1 MAEMYWLV
9 RPGAR
14 GEIAAQ
20 VHGQAVV
27 AVGWAS
33 VGDISELASLH
44 DVRQRL
50 LDRSSGLSPRQVG
63 FRAGQLFT
71 FLARIAD
78 GDIVVVPVPLE
89 RKVRLGRVRGAYRF
103 DAEVISIEYP
113 HIRPVTWLRDVPYEA
128 ISPKLRASI
137 ETPRAVFSLQRLASE
152 VGRLVGQPAE
162 PPQTHTYEL
171 PRERL
176 TRVHFERFKA
186 FDERVEVD
194 LEPVTIIAGVNS
206 SGKTAILQSLL
217 LARQTLVAPYRGP
230 REDALKYDADL
241 VSFADFSEL
250 IFGKP
255 TSMKARMRLGFT
267 VRVGVDSYAVHEYF
281 GDLPQD
287 AGRLNMSVELDAQFG
302 YDKGQGIVVVTQIAL
317 ATHIRHA
324 ETDHRGPTLT
334 IEPEGPQ
341 WRLSLDVDGKLRG
354 IVEDMLTVNRF
365 IPVWEIRGRPRAQM
379 PERRF
384 IYDTFRSLFGP
395 ALETARQELENRL
408 FYVGPLR
415 SGPQRSYVR
424 QSVPALDVGPTGE
437 AAVQLLYENWG
448 SRVDFVSLPEDLNDI
463 RPGETQ
469 PERMPL
475 ERAVGEALRL
485 LGMGQ
490 KPRIKK
496 WRESY
501 AAEFSL
507 LSRRSAYASI
517 MHVGFGL
524 NQILPIVAV
533 SLLSPLDSI
542 LIFEQPEI
550 HLHPRAQA
558 GLAELFLC
566 LARTGRR
573 VLVETHSD
581 HLINRLRRRVAEDET
596 GGLEKSVNILF
607 VEPPEAGGKGALVR
621 TGRIGRYGEIE
632 NWPPGFLAEG
642 ALDARAILLAASA
655 KRLRDRNRE
664 QAP

>member
-1 MAEMYWLV
+1 MFWLV

-14 GEIAAQ
+14 GEIAPQ
-20 VHGQAVV
+20 VHEQAVV
-27 AVGWAS
+27 AVGWAL
-33 VGDISELASLH
+33 VGDIGGLASLD
-44 DVRQRL
+44 DVRERL
-50 LDRSSGLSPRQVG
+50 LDKYSGLSPQQVG

-71 FLARIAD
+71 FLHRMAD
-78 GDIVVVPVPLE
+78 GDIVLVPVPLE
-89 RKVRLGRVRGAYRF
+89 RKVWLGKVRGAYLF
-103 DAEVISIEYP
+103 DADVISIEYP
-113 HIRPVTWLRDVPYEA
+113 HVRPVTWLREVPYEA

-137 ETPRAVFSLQRLASE
+137 ETPRAVFSLKSRASE
-152 VGRLVGQPAE
+152 VRRLVDLPPELTQP
-162 PPQTHTYEL
+162 QVYEL

-186 FDERVEVD
+186 FDERVQVD
-194 LEPVTIIAGVNS
+194 VEPVTLIAGINS

-217 LARQTLVAPYRGP
+217 LARQTLLAPYRGP

-267 VRVGVDSYAVHEYF
+267 AVVRADSYAVHEYF
-281 GDLPQD
+281 GNLPQD
-287 AGRLNMSVELDAQFG
+287 AGRLNMSVELDAEFG
-302 YDKGQGIVVVTQIAL
+302 YDKGQGIVVATQIVVASR
-317 ATHIRHA
+317 IRHA
-324 ETDHRGPTLT
+324 ETDYRGPALT

-341 WRLSLDVDGKLRG
+341 WRLSLVEVDGKVRA
-354 IVEDMLTVNRF
+354 IVEDILTVNRF
-365 IPVWEIRGRPRAQM
+365 IPVWEIRGRPRAQT
-379 PERRF
+379 PERRH
-384 IYDTFRSLFGP
+384 IYDTFRSLFAPG
-395 ALETARQELENRL
+395 LETLRQELENRL

-415 SGPQRSYVR
+415 SGPQRTYVR
-424 QSVPALDVGPTGE
+424 QGVPALDVGPGGE

-448 SRVDFVSLPEDLNDI
+448 RQVDFVSLPRNLTDI
-463 RPGETQ
+463 RPGEVQ
-469 PERMPL
+469 PAPMPL
-475 ERAVGEALRL
+475 EHAVGEALRL

-496 WRESY
+496 WMQSY

-507 LSRRSAYASI
+507 LSKRRAYASI

-533 SLLSPLDSI
+533 SLLSPVESI

-558 GLAELFLC
+558 GLAEFFLC

-581 HLINRLRRRVAEDET
+581 HLINRLRRRVAEDES
-596 GGLEKSVNILF
+596 GELQDSVNILF
-607 VEPPEAGGKGALVR
+607 VQPPEAGNQGARVR

-632 NWPPGFLAEG
+632 DWPPGFLAEG
-642 ALDARAILLAASA
+642 ALDARAILLAAAA
-655 KRLRDRNRE
+655 KRLRDRNQE
-664 QAP
+664 QAR